1 MHYERHGH
9 RQEPKESNSSFSNRM
24 QVVALCQGRADNSWD
39 GRASPAQ
46 DCFNAGVMVA
56 EVFSNHRL
64 FSDKEHAE
72 AVFAQVIGGDIKP
85 LLQLAMEGVPQ
96 DLRATVRGLLAL
108 NPSDRMDLATVRRV
122 RAFLSCLPLPARLT

>member
-1 MHYERHGH
+1 MHYERHGQ
-9 RQEPKESNSSFSNRM
+9 REEPTNSPFSNRM

-56 EVFSNHRL
+56 EVFRNQRL
-64 FSDKEHAE
+64 FVDKEHAE
-72 AVFAQVIGGDIKP
+72 AVFAQVIGGDIEP
-85 LLQLAMEGVPQ
+85 LVQLAMEGVPQ
-96 DLRATVRGLLAL
+96 DLRATVRGLLTV

-122 RAFLSCLPLPARLT
+122 RVFLSCLHLSARLT

>member
-1 MHYERHGH
+1 MHYEPHGQ
-9 RQEPKESNSSFSNRM
+9 REEPTNSSFSNRM

-56 EVFSNHRL
+56 EVFRNQRL
-64 FSDKEHAE
+64 FVDKEHAE
-72 AVFAQVIGGDIKP
+72 AVFAQVIGGDIEP
-85 LLQLAMEGVPQ
+85 LMQLAMEGVPQ
-96 DLRATVRGLLAL
+96 DLRATVRGLLTP

-122 RAFLSCLPLPARLT
+122 RAFLSCLPLSTRLT